1 MGKEEWEGEADRA
14 KKGEYNVGEGDTR
27 RKPPADGLR
36 VYDGHATVTQH
47 SSALDHHQPAGLVH
61 AACASTKRFGGWGGW
76 HGAE

>member
-36 VYDGHATVTQH
+36 VYDGARDRHPT
-47 SSALDHHQPAGLVH
+47 
-61 AACASTKRFGGWGGW
+61 
-76 HGAE
+76 